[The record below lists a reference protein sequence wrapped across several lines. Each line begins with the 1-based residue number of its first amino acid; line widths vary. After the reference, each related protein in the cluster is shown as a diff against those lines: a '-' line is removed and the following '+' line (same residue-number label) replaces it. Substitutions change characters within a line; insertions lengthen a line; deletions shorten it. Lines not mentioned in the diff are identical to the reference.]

1 MEAIVTTSTLQLPE
15 WATRRGASPEQLLKI
30 AESMSDD
37 VLKKYNPALNG
48 YLAIIATIKCEKKR
62 KEFEILI
69 NNEKI
74 KAVLNEREARK
85 KILDWIKKKVH
96 AFFFSYLK
104 ISINYSSRP
113 FSTWTSPFSSI
124 TTTSRRLMEWAKN
137 KLAIWFSVLSWSKR
151 RSGRAPNLGS

>member
-85 KILDWIKKKVH
+85 KILD
-96 AFFFSYLK
+96 
-104 ISINYSSRP
+104 
-113 FSTWTSPFSSI
+113 
-124 TTTSRRLMEWAKN
+124 
-137 KLAIWFSVLSWSKR
+137 
-151 RSGRAPNLGS
+151 